1 MHKVQQLPWN
11 ESDIVVKN
19 NLPHFS
25 HKMFMLTSHFASKI
39 LTGNH
44 ANVTFACDMS
54 VHTTAS
60 VTVLLSVAKC

>member
-1 MHKVQQLPWN
+1 
-11 ESDIVVKN
+11 
-19 NLPHFS
+19 
-25 HKMFMLTSHFASKI
+25 MLTSHFASKI

-54 VHTTAS
+54 VHTTDS